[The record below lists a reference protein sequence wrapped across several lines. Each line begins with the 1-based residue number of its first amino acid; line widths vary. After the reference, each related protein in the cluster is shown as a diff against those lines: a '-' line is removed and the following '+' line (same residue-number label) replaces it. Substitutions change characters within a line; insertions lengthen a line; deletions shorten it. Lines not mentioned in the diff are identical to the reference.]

1 MRPVIDYDAGI
12 TSNLDPV
19 TVKQKSLE
27 FSSSLGLVQDSLLV
41 RISMDQNVNFYERI
55 KAANEIEDNNSIYKL
70 HFLNY
75 PLSGWSVIMSQMSDS
90 AGIADVNTEQARR
103 LLLRYDQKGRIISVR
118 MYQPQR
124 YSIRYLQTDMVSV
137 FDSLITAMGYSP
149 HAYTLQPQQISQP
162 VPPPGGNT
170 PVGRDHVYIAN
181 ERQSGEP
188 DKIVIRS
195 IPIPGRIA
203 VEMGSSEARP
213 EPAPQIQF
221 GTDNEPQL
229 QRRPMALAVESAI
242 VHYDDVPVSSMTR
255 NFWNDHVVFVYV
267 ISIILVVM
275 VLIATIRRVYRNQV
289 DWQRGSWVF
298 FAFGGGIV
306 LWAVMHML
314 GYSVGNVP
322 SDLFWLLMI
331 SSLINGLLA
340 GFFIAISYFT
350 WESIA
355 RPQHHCQIMHVD
367 TLWRGRLFVRETG
380 EAVVY
385 GYALSGV
392 LLGLLYLLFYATDT
406 LLMQNVGLGGVHE
419 ATSVALAVSVP
430 LNGVISAA
438 LLAFGP
444 LGVIY
449 SWLRSKSGDG
459 WISYGLTAIVSMF
472 ALASFARV
480 LQTDQ
485 SIYVELAIYLLFS
498 IALVFVLARYGMITL
513 MVALTLIITVIYS
526 LPFIGSISPYYSANI
541 WVVWV
546 LCFMPLVYGFVTIK
560 FGQPLAKE
568 QRYVP
573 EYLEVTIKQ
582 ERFEREIEI
591 ARESQFAL
599 MPVVAPVL
607 QGHDVKGFFIPSHEV
622 GGDYYD
628 YHVRYDR
635 EGNPESLFLALVDV
649 SGKAMKAAMQAV
661 FTSGLI
667 LSRLD
672 SDSPETIL
680 RAINP
685 ILKDKTDSKTF
696 ITCLIGELNLDSN
709 MLRLSNA
716 GHCHPILKRD
726 GRTSF
731 IQTPSPRFP
740 LGFKSNVD
748 YTFIDVPLQSGDL
761 LIMYSDGL
769 PEAKNAKNEEFGFDQ
784 TLQYVATLPT
794 EKMSSTEICL
804 DIKKMIQQYSNYSMR
819 DDTTV
824 VCLKVR

>member
-12 TSNLDPV
+12 SSNLDPV
-19 TVKQKSLE
+19 IVKQKSLD
-27 FSSSLGLVQDSLLV
+27 FSKSVGLVQDSLLI

-55 KAANEIEDNNSIYKL
+55 KAENEIEDNNSIYKL

-75 PLSGWSVIMSQMSDS
+75 PLSGWSAIMSQISDS
-90 AGIADVNTEQARR
+90 TGIIDVNSEQARR
-103 LLLRYDQKGRIISVR
+103 LLLRYDRQGRLSSVR

-124 YSIRYLQTDMVSV
+124 YSLRFLQTDMISV
-137 FDSLITAMGYSP
+137 YDSLITAMGYNP
-149 HAYTLQPQQISQP
+149 LAYSLQPQEIAQP
-162 VPPPGGNT
+162 AQAVGNA
-170 PVGRDHVYIAN
+170 PIGRDHVYLVN

-195 IPIPGRIA
+195 VPIPGRIA
-203 VEMGSSEARP
+203 MEMGTTEARP
-213 EPAPQIQF
+213 EPGPEIQF
-221 GTDNEPQL
+221 GTDDVSQVP
-229 QRRPMALAVESAI
+229 RRPMALAVESAV
-242 VHYDDVPVSSMTR
+242 VHYDDVPVSNLTR
-255 NFWNDHVVFVYV
+255 NFWNDHVVFVYA
-267 ISIILVVM
+267 ISIILVIM
-275 VLIATIRRVYRNQV
+275 ILIATVRRVYRNQV

-298 FAFGGGIV
+298 FVFGGGIV
-306 LWAVMHML
+306 LWAVLHML

-322 SDLFWLLMI
+322 SDLFWLFMI

-355 RPQHHCQIMHVD
+355 RPQHHSQIIQVD

-385 GYALSGV
+385 GYAFSGV

-406 LLMQNVGLGGVHE
+406 LLLQNVGMSGIHE
-419 ATSVALAVSVP
+419 ATSFAVAVTVP

-459 WISYGLTAIVSMF
+459 WISYGLTAMIATL
-472 ALASFARV
+472 ALASFARI

-485 SIYVELAIYLLFS
+485 SIYIELSIYLLFS
-498 IALVFVLARYGMITL
+498 FALVFVLARFGMITL
-513 MVALTLIITVIYS
+513 MVALTLVVTVIYS
-526 LPFIGSISPYYSANI
+526 LPFIGSISTYYSTNI
-541 WVVWV
+541 WIVWV
-546 LCFMPLVYGFVTIK
+546 LSLLPLIYGFITMK

-628 YHVRYDR
+628 YHVRYDK

-685 ILKDKTDSKTF
+685 IIKDKTDSKTF

-709 MLRLSNA
+709 LLRLSNA

-731 IQTPSPRFP
+731 IKTPSPRFP

-748 YTFIDVPLQSGDL
+748 YTYIDVPLQAGDV

-769 PEAKNAKNEEFGFDQ
+769 PEAKNVKNEEYGFDQ
-784 TLQYVATLPT
+784 TLQYVAQLST

-804 DIKKMIQQYSNYSMR
+804 NIKKMIQQYSNYSMR

>member
-12 TSNLDPV
+12 SSNLDPV
-19 TVKQKSLE
+19 IVKQKSLD
-27 FSSSLGLVQDSLLV
+27 FSKSVGLVQDSLLI

-75 PLSGWSVIMSQMSDS
+75 PLSGWSAIMSQISDS
-90 AGIADVNTEQARR
+90 TGIIDVNSEQARR
-103 LLLRYDQKGRIISVR
+103 LLLRYDRQGRLSSVR

-124 YSIRYLQTDMVSV
+124 YSLRFLQTDMISV
-137 FDSLITAMGYSP
+137 YDSLITVMGYNP
-149 HAYTLQPQQISQP
+149 LAYSLQPQEIAQP
-162 VPPPGGNT
+162 AQAVGNA
-170 PVGRDHVYIAN
+170 PIGRDHVYLIN
-181 ERQSGEP
+181 ERLSGEP

-195 IPIPGRIA
+195 VPIPGRIA
-203 VEMGSSEARP
+203 MEMGTTEARP
-213 EPAPQIQF
+213 EPGPEIQF
-221 GTDNEPQL
+221 GTDDVSQVP
-229 QRRPMALAVESAI
+229 RRPMALAVESAV
-242 VHYDDVPVSSMTR
+242 VHYDDVPVSNLTR
-255 NFWNDHVVFVYV
+255 NFWNDHVVFVYA
-267 ISIILVVM
+267 ISIILVIM
-275 VLIATIRRVYRNQV
+275 ILIATVRRVYRNQV

-298 FAFGGGIV
+298 FVFGGGIV
-306 LWAVMHML
+306 LWAVLHLL

-322 SDLFWLLMI
+322 GDLFWLFMI

-340 GFFIAISYFT
+340 GFFIAVSYFT

-355 RPQHHCQIMHVD
+355 RPQHHSQIIQVD

-385 GYALSGV
+385 GYAFSGV
-392 LLGLLYLLFYATDT
+392 LLGLLYFLFYATDT
-406 LLMQNVGLGGVHE
+406 LLLQNVGMGGIHE
-419 ATSVALAVSVP
+419 ATSFAVAVTVP

-459 WISYGLTAIVSMF
+459 WISYGLTAIIATL

-485 SIYVELAIYLLFS
+485 SFFIELSIYLLFS
-498 IALVFVLARYGMITL
+498 FALVFVLARFGMITL
-513 MVALTLIITVIYS
+513 MVALTLVVTVIYS
-526 LPFIGSISPYYSANI
+526 LPFIGSINTYYSTNI
-541 WVVWV
+541 WIVWV
-546 LCFMPLVYGFVTIK
+546 LSLLPLIYGFITMK

-628 YHVRYDR
+628 YHVRYDK

-685 ILKDKTDSKTF
+685 IIKDKTDSKTF

-709 MLRLSNA
+709 LLRLSNA

-731 IQTPSPRFP
+731 IKTPSPRFP

-748 YTFIDVPLQSGDL
+748 YTYIDVPLQAGDV

-769 PEAKNAKNEEFGFDQ
+769 PEAKNAKNEEYGFDQ
-784 TLQYVATLPT
+784 TLQYVAQLSTD
-794 EKMSSTEICL
+794 KMSSTEICL
-804 DIKKMIQQYSNYSMR
+804 NIKKMIQQYSNYSMR